1 MPSDNRLFDDL
12 SRIAAG
18 AFSAAAGVRDE
29 VELRLKEQ
37 MERVAARLDL
47 VKREDFEAVKAM
59 AALARSEQEMLATR
73 VAALEAALAELKSTA
88 IPADAPLK

>member
-18 AFSAAAGVRDE
+18 AFSAAAGVREE

-37 MERVAARLDL
+37 MERFLARLDL
-47 VKREDFEAVKAM
+47 VKREEFEAVKAM
-59 AALARSEQEMLATR
+59 AALARSEQEALALK
-73 VAALEAALAELKSTA
+73 VSALEAQLATLVPGHS
-88 IPADAPLK
+88 PAGETDA